1 LAGGRKL
8 KSTIDSRCTACFNFF
23 VTWNNL
29 PHKERDST
37 DKVRGQLK
45 GAGLKARKSLGQNF
59 LVNDGVRDTIIEAAS
74 LSPGDTVIEVGPG
87 LGVLTE
93 KLASQAGRVIAVEL
107 DDSLAERLG
116 NRLSRFSNLHIIN
129 ADILSLDLTAL
140 IKGGTYK
147 VVANIPYYITS
158 PILRY
163 FMQAE
168 PRPSLMVIM
177 MQEEVAR
184 DVTAKQGEMG
194 FLAVSMRLFS
204 IPRMICRVPADC
216 FYPEPRVDSAVVRFD
231 ILPRPAVAAGDVE
244 GFLELLH
251 AGFKAPRKQL
261 HNSLAIGL
269 GLEPDAAEEILARAG
284 IDSRRRPGTLT
295 LDEWSALYREAGAH
309 RAEA

>member
-1 LAGGRKL
+1 VHGP
-8 KSTIDSRCTACFNFF
+8 FNFF
-23 VTWNNL
+23 LQKQL
-29 PHKERDST
+29 PHNKRISSDR
-37 DKVRGQLK
+37 VRGQLK

-59 LVNDGVRDTIIEAAS
+59 LVNEAVRDSIIEAAS
-74 LSPGDTVIEVGPG
+74 LSDADTVIEVGPG

-93 KLASQAGRVIAVEL
+93 KLAAQAGRVIAVEL
-107 DDSLAERLG
+107 DDSLAERLK
-116 NRLSRFSNLHIIN
+116 NRLVRFSNIDIIN
-129 ADILSLDLTAL
+129 ADILELDLSAL
-140 IKGGTYK
+140 IKGGNYK

-158 PILRY
+158 PILRF

-168 PRPSLMVIM
+168 LRPSLMVIM

-184 DVTAKQGEMG
+184 DVTAKQGAMG

-216 FYPEPRVDSAVVRFD
+216 FYPAPRVDSAVVRFD
-231 ILPRPAVAAGDVE
+231 VLPGPAVEVGNVE

-269 GLEPDAAEEILARAG
+269 GLEADAAEEILARAG

-295 LDEWSALYREAGAH
+295 LDEWAALYHEAGSAPC
-309 RAEA
+309 

>member
-1 LAGGRKL
+1 
-8 KSTIDSRCTACFNFF
+8 
-23 VTWNNL
+23 L
-29 PHKERDST
+29 PHKERNST
-37 DKVRGQLK
+37 DRVRGQLR

-59 LVNDGVRDTIIEAAS
+59 LVNEVVRDSIIEAAG
-74 LSPGDTVIEVGPG
+74 LSAGDTVIEVGPG
-87 LGVLTE
+87 LGMLTE
-93 KLASQAGRVIAVEL
+93 KLASKAGRVVAVEL

-116 NRLSRFSNLHIIN
+116 NRLVRFSNIDIIN
-129 ADILSLDLTAL
+129 DDILDVDLGAL

-168 PRPSLMVIM
+168 LKPSLMVIM

-184 DVTAKQGEMG
+184 DVTAKPGEMG

-216 FYPEPRVDSAVVRFD
+216 FYPAPRVDSAVVRFD
-231 ILPRPAVAAGDVE
+231 ILPQPAVEVGDVE
-244 GFLELLH
+244 GFLELVH

-269 GLEPDAAEEILARAG
+269 GREPAAADEILKRAG

-295 LDEWSALYREAGAH
+295 LDEWAALYREAGAP

>member
-1 LAGGRKL
+1 M
-8 KSTIDSRCTACFNFF
+8 
-23 VTWNNL
+23 
-29 PHKERDST
+29 PHKEKNST
-37 DKVRGQLK
+37 DRVRGQLK

-59 LVNDGVRDTIIEAAS
+59 LVNEAVRDNIIEAAG
-74 LSPGDTVIEVGPG
+74 LSAGDTVIEVGPG

-93 KLASQAGRVIAVEL
+93 KLASRAGRVIAVEL
-107 DDSLAERLG
+107 DDSLAERLA
-116 NRLSRFSNLHIIN
+116 NRLVRFSNIHIIN
-129 ADILSLDLTAL
+129 ADILSLDLSAL
-140 IKGGTYK
+140 VSGGTYK

-158 PILRY
+158 PILRF

-184 DVTAKQGEMG
+184 DVTVQPGQMG

-204 IPRMICRVPADC
+204 VPRMICRVPADC
-216 FYPEPRVDSAVVRFD
+216 FYPAPRVDSAVVKFD
-231 ILPRPAVAAGDVE
+231 ILPRPAVEVADVE
-244 GFLELLH
+244 GFLEFLH

-269 GLEPDAAEEILARAG
+269 GWEPAAADEILRRAG

-295 LDEWSALYREAGAH
+295 LDEWSALYHEAGNAPC
-309 RAEA
+309 

>member
-1 LAGGRKL
+1 M
-8 KSTIDSRCTACFNFF
+8 
-23 VTWNNL
+23 
-29 PHKERDST
+29 PHKEKHST
-37 DKVRGQLK
+37 DRVRGQLK
-45 GAGLKARKSLGQNF
+45 GAGLKARKNLGQNF
-59 LVNDGVRDTIIEAAS
+59 LVNEAVRDSIIDAAG
-74 LSPGDTVIEVGPG
+74 LSAGDTVIEVGPG

-107 DDSLAERLG
+107 DDSLAERLT
-116 NRLSRFSNLHIIN
+116 NRLSKFSNLHIIN

-158 PILRY
+158 PILRF

-168 PRPSLMVIM
+168 LRPSLMVIM

-184 DVTAKQGEMG
+184 DVTAEPGAMG

-204 IPRMICRVPADC
+204 IPRIIRRVPADC
-216 FYPEPRVDSAVVRFD
+216 FYPVPRVDSAVVKFA
-231 ILPRPAVAAGDVE
+231 ILPRPAVEVGDVE
-244 GFLELLH
+244 GFLELVH
-251 AGFKAPRKQL
+251 AGFGAPRKQL

-269 GLEPDAAEEILARAG
+269 GWETAAAEKILKRAG

-295 LDEWSALYREAGAH
+295 LDEWSALYREAG
-309 RAEA
+309 RAPC